1 MLAEHASIKQ
11 FRSQT
16 QFAFI
21 TGQKF
26 MKGLYMDVAATETE
40 TPHSLQ
46 MGMYVDGIHTKYEK
60 EIIFILAKHSDHCVF
75 NEVST

>member
-1 MLAEHASIKQ
+1 
-11 FRSQT
+11 
-16 QFAFI
+16 
-21 TGQKF
+21 
-26 MKGLYMDVAATETE
+26 MKGLYMNVAATETG

-46 MGMYVDGIHTKYEK
+46 IRVYLDGVRTKYEK